1 MLYRDD
7 ALTKLW
13 RKKKKD
19 KKEKWESDRK
29 VTEGQKHEANL
40 LWNDFYGG

>member
-7 ALTKLW
+7 GLTKLW
-13 RKKKKD
+13 KKKKD

-40 LWNDFYGG
+40 LWNDFYVG